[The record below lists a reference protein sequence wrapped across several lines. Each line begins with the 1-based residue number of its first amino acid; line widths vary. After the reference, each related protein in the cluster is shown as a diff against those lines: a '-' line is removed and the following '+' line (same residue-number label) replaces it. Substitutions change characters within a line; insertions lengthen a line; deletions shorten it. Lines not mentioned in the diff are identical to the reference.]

1 MSHFSKN
8 QIFNEPQT
16 KQYGSHMVM
25 TNVQKELKTK
35 YISIDT
41 ANSEEYNSMKT
52 SVYNIS
58 LPERTNEVKQLCL
71 KNIEIPLTYF
81 NISENLGNNYFRIT
95 ISGTSEII
103 KISDANYTSSTLKTA
118 IDTALAGKNL
128 TCTLTEN
135 DKSSF
140 TASSGTITIDFDVD
154 QYGNK
159 DKYNLKHK
167 LGWLLGFR
175 STSYEITATTTSE
188 AFLNLHGPNYL
199 YLALDEYSKSGAN
212 QNYLYPK
219 IKDYLDIVF
228 ENDLFTGIKYLFENN
243 TFENMPIYNS
253 NGKTTS
259 FYIFENN
266 NWTKLSTEKLNKY
279 IEQITEEFMFVFNSE
294 WIQVN
299 QEKLLTDET
308 FQQNYM
314 KYIEK
319 FVGNSPTHQE
329 KINSQLKPFLSKLL
343 KV

>member
-1 MSHFSKN
+1 MLSK
-8 QIFNEPQT
+8 
-16 KQYGSHMVM
+16 
-25 TNVQKELKTK
+25 
-35 YISIDT
+35 D
-41 ANSEEYNSMKT
+41 
-52 SVYNIS
+52 
-58 LPERTNEVKQLCL
+58 
-71 KNIEIPLTYF
+71 EI
-81 NISENLGNNYFRIT
+81 
-95 ISGTSEII
+95 
-103 KISDANYTSSTLKTA
+103 
-118 IDTALAGKNL
+118 
-128 TCTLTEN
+128 
-135 DKSSF
+135 KSSF
-140 TASSGTITIDFDVD
+140 LQQELTQEVLLNYIVD
-154 QYGNK
+154 
-159 DKYNLKHK
+159 LK
-167 LGWLLGFR
+167 
-175 STSYEITATTTSE
+175 YEIELLKNKKNTQTKKEENTSNCSQIIPKMNFYE
-188 AFLNLHGPNYL
+188 F
-199 YLALDEYSKSGAN
+199 N

-299 QEKLLTDET
+299 QEKLLTDEI

-319 FVGNSPTHQE
+319 FVGNSHTHQE